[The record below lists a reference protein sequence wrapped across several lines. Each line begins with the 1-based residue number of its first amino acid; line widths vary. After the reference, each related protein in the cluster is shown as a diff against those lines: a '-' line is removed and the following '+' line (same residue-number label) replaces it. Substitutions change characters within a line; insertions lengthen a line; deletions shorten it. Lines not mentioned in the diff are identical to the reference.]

1 MTTLVVVVINLQGK
15 VDVHFELIVVDE
27 NSPHMWTNGT
37 YSIIL
42 LYVVTI
48 IDYFN

>member
-1 MTTLVVVVINLQGK
+1 MVVVIHLQRK
-15 VDVHFELIVVDE
+15 VDERFELIVVDE
-27 NSPHMWTNGT
+27 KFPCMWTNGT

-48 IDYFN
+48 VECFN

>member
-1 MTTLVVVVINLQGK
+1 MTTLVVVVIHLQRK
-15 VDVHFELIVVDE
+15 VDVHFELVVVDE
-27 NSPHMWTNGT
+27 NSSYMWTNGR

-48 IDYFN
+48 IECFN